1 MITSNYFF
9 SLLPRENYYVN
20 EYLGWN
26 NYNERE
32 MGEVQKTVKL
42 ITGRDIL
49 NYDDLEALTCDI
61 FGVYTSICTST
72 MITY

>member
-1 MITSNYFF
+1 M
-9 SLLPRENYYVN
+9 N

-26 NYNERE
+26 NRNERE
-32 MGEVQKTVKL
+32 MEETQKMVKL

-61 FGVYTSICTST
+61 FGVYTGICTST
-72 MITY
+72 VIT